1 MRDRSL
7 DEFADGDAGGDDDP
21 TDTDAERAE
30 RVTDGDAGAERPADE
45 DDTSDIDEGAAVT
58 YEWTPGGAAC
68 GVCGA
73 SVETRWCDGEAFV
86 CADCKEW

>member
-1 MRDRSL
+1 MHDRSL
-7 DEFADGDAGGDDDP
+7 DEFADGNAGGDDDP
-21 TDTDAERAE
+21 TDTSAERAE
-30 RVTDGDAGAERPADE
+30 RATAPDVGAEWPADGDEAGDA
-45 DDTSDIDEGAAVT
+45 EGAAVT

-73 SVETRWCDGEAFV
+73 SVETRWRDGEAFV